1 MEKKAKS
8 GPMME
13 ILNRML
19 RFVSGGHAEFSTVFF
34 PEEIILNAPVEEWPL
49 CDVLFSWFSS
59 GFPLHKAQAYAA
71 LRKPFVLNDLH
82 QQEELFDRRI
92 VYRKLEEMGV
102 PVPAYTIF
110 NAEDADASHV
120 DESEDYLEINGVRI
134 RKPIVEKPVSGEDHN
149 IYIYYPRSMGGGS
162 KRLFRKKADC
172 SSQYYPDVHH
182 TRIHDGSSYIYGAC

>member
-102 PVPAYTIF
+102 PVPAFLAGKYVSSCRGF
-110 NAEDADASHV
+110 GWMCE
-120 DESEDYLEINGVRI
+120 E
-134 RKPIVEKPVSGEDHN
+134 VEGQLVAKQV
-149 IYIYYPRSMGGGS
+149 
-162 KRLFRKKADC
+162 
-172 SSQYYPDVHH
+172 
-182 TRIHDGSSYIYGAC
+182 